1 MSTIAKPQERS
12 ATRTF
17 RRDIGLVHQ
26 HHALPDIRS
35 PHALQRERD
44 ALSGLRGRHPRPDI
58 WDQHTSTRGDTSL
71 AQVKKGARALHLPLA
86 FDRLDH
92 GAVEVSIRV
101 RPEEHGVPRL
111 DRARVED
118 AIDDGADVRHRVHLG
133 DRVLQRTS
141 ETTRRNPRK
150 KERRRYLEGLVGQE
164 LLVVAL
170 AGRE

>member
-1 MSTIAKPQERS
+1 MSTIAKPQDYS
-12 ATRTF
+12 AARTF
-17 RRDIGLVHQ
+17 RWYIGLVHQ
-26 HHALPDIRS
+26 HHAFPDIRS

-44 ALSGLRGRHPRPDI
+44 ALSGLRGRHPRPNT
-58 WDQHTSTRGDTSL
+58 WDQHTSTRGDASL
-71 AQVKKGARALHLPLA
+71 AQVKKGRALHLPLA
-86 FDRLDH
+86 LDGLDH

-118 AIDDGADVRHRVHLG
+118 AIDDGADVRHRVHFG

-141 ETTRRNPRK
+141 ETTRRSPRK
-150 KERRRYLEGLVGQE
+150 KEIRRRYLEGLVGQE

>member
-1 MSTIAKPQERS
+1 MSTIAKLTESSS
-12 ATRTF
+12 ARTF
-17 RRDIGLVHQ
+17 RRDVGLVHQ

-35 PHALQRERD
+35 PHTLQRERD

-58 WDQHTSTRGDTSL
+58 WDQHTSTRGDASL
-71 AQVKKGARALHLPLA
+71 APEKKGRALHLPLS
-86 FDRLDH
+86 LDGLDD

-118 AIDDGADVRHRVHLG
+118 AIDDGADVRHRVHFG

-141 ETTRRNPRK
+141 EATQRCPRK